1 MFKKS
6 SYCNACAKMTLG
18 ADKIEEMIIMTENQ
32 EKKARRFPK
41 RAALLAAA
49 LAAALA
55 ITASA
60 AEIPAVKEFFATM
73 FITIS
78 VNDNVSAGLT
88 IPSVAVEEREGR
100 TILVV
105 DGQETDVTDELAQNG
120 EYRFEGDGFEVVVD
134 ENGVGVVT
142 AYGLDGTVVTYST
155 ELADGQD
162 VNYAVYDIT
171 AEVEGD
177 TSSFSVTAVDAAQ
190 QSAYEIATDHSGTV
204 TIREK

>member
-18 ADKIEEMIIMTENQ
+18 ADKIEEMISMTENQ
-32 EKKARRFPK
+32 EKKAHRFPK

-49 LAAALA
+49 LVAALA

-60 AEIPAVKEFFATM
+60 AEIPAVKEFFTTM

-78 VNDNVSAGLT
+78 VKDNVSAGLT

-105 DGQETDVTDELAQNG
+105 DGQETDVTDALARNG
-120 EYRFEGDGFEVVVD
+120 EYRFEGDGFDVVVD

-155 ELADGQD
+155 KQADGQD
-162 VNYAVYDIT
+162 VDYAVYDIT

-177 TSSFSVTAVDAAQ
+177 TSSFSVTAVDAAK
-190 QSAYEIATDHSGTV
+190 QSAYEIATGPNGAV